1 MKSNLLK
8 IYNLVKKS
16 LLIPKLQ
23 TTKLK
28 SRGSPTND
36 DANVQG
42 ENPMHE
48 DNDDYSK
55 AKEVNSKVIPK

>member
-1 MKSNLLK
+1 M
-8 IYNLVKKS
+8 KKS